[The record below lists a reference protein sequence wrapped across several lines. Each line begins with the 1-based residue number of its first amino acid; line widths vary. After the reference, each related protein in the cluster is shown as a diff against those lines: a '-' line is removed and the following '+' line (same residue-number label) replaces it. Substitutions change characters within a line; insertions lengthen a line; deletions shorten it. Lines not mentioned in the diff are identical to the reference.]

1 GSGIAKFTLIRL
13 SSVTHSVNTD
23 QRLVELTA
31 GLNGNNYVV
40 SSPLN
45 GNIAP
50 PGYYMLFAL
59 DVNNIPS
66 VAKIIKL
73 N

>member
-1 GSGIAKFTLIRL
+1 MTSAPATIAYASKFNVTTSGSGIAKFTLIRL

-50 PGYYMLFAL
+50 PGY
-59 DVNNIPS
+59 
-66 VAKIIKL
+66 
-73 N
+73 